1 MNVIDIKPTR
11 DFVLIRDLFL
21 DYVAALG
28 VDLSF
33 QNFDDELK
41 NLKKF
46 YDVVLVAW
54 VDGEPAGCVALR
66 KLERH
71 VCEMKRLFVRPRFRR
86 LGLGRKLAAELIA
99 EARRRGYTQM
109 RLDTLPSMK
118 DALGLYESLGFRDI
132 PAYRFNPIEGS
143 RFLEL
148 AL

>member
-1 MNVIDIKPTR
+1 MNVIEIKPTR

-41 NLKKF
+41 NLRKF
-46 YDVVLVAW
+46 YDVVLVAR
-54 VDGEPAGCVALR
+54 VDGEPAGCAALR

-71 VCEMKRLFVRPRFRR
+71 ICEMKRLFVRPHFRN
-86 LGLGRKLAAELIA
+86 LGLGRKLALELIA
-99 EARRRGYTQM
+99 EARRRGYTEM
-109 RLDTLPSMK
+109 RLDTLPSMTN
-118 DALGLYESLGFRDI
+118 ALALYESLGFREI

-143 RFLEL
+143 HFLEL
-148 AL
+148 TL

>member
-1 MNVIDIKPTR
+1 MNTIDIQPTR
-11 DFVLIRDLFL
+11 DFILTRDLFL
-21 DYVAALG
+21 DYAAALG

-41 NLKKF
+41 NLQKW
-46 YDVVLVAW
+46 YEVVLVAR
-54 VDGEPAGCVALR
+54 VDGETAGCVALR

-71 VCEMKRLFVRPRFRR
+71 ICEMKRLFVKPRFRR
-86 LGLGRKLAAELIA
+86 LGLGRKLANELIA
-99 EARRRGYTQM
+99 EARRRGYTHM
-109 RLDTLPSMK
+109 RLDTLPSMG
-118 DALGLYESLGFRDI
+118 DALTLYESLGFRDI

>member
-1 MNVIDIKPTR
+1 VTTIDIEPTR
-11 DFVLIRDLFL
+11 DFVVIRDLFL
-21 DYVAALG
+21 DYAAALG

-41 NLKKF
+41 HLDKW
-46 YDVVLVAW
+46 YELILISR
-54 VDGEPAGCVALR
+54 VDGEAAGCVAMR

-71 VCEMKRLFVRPRFRR
+71 VCEMKRLFVRPRFRNH
-86 LGLGRKLAAELIA
+86 GLGRKLATELIA
-99 EARRRGYTQM
+99 EARRRGYTHM

-118 DALGLYESLGFRDI
+118 DAMALYESLGFHDCE
-132 PAYRFNPIEGS
+132 PYRFNPIEGS